1 MQKAITTAAL
11 IVVIYALPLAARP
24 GLIFTFKVLVVMAAA
39 IILFMSQ
46 PEMSMKEAKEKKST
60 DRNSIFA
67 ILIGAMVGQVV
78 SIIEWAY
85 VVGVPHGIRN
95 TVVAGVGFAL
105 MVAGIAFRIWSIQ
118 TLGKFFTATVQ
129 IKDEHQVITAGPYKV
144 VRHPSYL
151 GSLVAQVGSAIFLEA
166 PVGAIVCTIA
176 LLIAYKLRIDA
187 EETALAT
194 SLGDAY
200 KSYQQRTR
208 RLIPCVW

>member
-1 MQKAITTAAL
+1 
-11 IVVIYALPLAARP
+11 
-24 GLIFTFKVLVVMAAA
+24 
-39 IILFMSQ
+39 MSQ
-46 PEMSMKEAKEKKST
+46 PAMSMQEAKEKKST
-60 DRNSIFA
+60 DRNSIYA
-67 ILIGAMVGQVV
+67 ILIGAMVGQIV
-78 SIIEWAY
+78 SIVEWAY
-85 VVGVPHGIRN
+85 FIGEPYGIRN
-95 TVVAGVGFAL
+95 PVVSGIGFA
-105 MVAGIAFRIWSIQ
+105 MMAGGIAFRLWSIH
-118 TLGKFFTATVQ
+118 TLGKFFTSTVQ
-129 IKDEHQVITAGPYKV
+129 IKDEHQVVTAGPYKV